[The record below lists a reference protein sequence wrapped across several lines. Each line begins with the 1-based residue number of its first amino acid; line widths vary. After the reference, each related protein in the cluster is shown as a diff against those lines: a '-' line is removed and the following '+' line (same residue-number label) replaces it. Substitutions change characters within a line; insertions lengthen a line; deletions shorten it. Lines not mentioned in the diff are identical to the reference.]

1 MRSLTLVALAALLPL
16 PLGAGAA
23 EQQAVALI
31 VTDAA
36 GHFVEGL
43 GGDEVLVYENDEP
56 REVVG
61 FERDDRTLDL
71 ALIVDSSDGATRS
84 YRVHAYEDLAAFHA
98 LLPDGTRCTVW
109 ATGERPRRVGEL
121 KGDPDKD
128 EDVVAQIFGFGGTN
142 TLLDTLVDAA
152 ERLARSSGRRRAMV
166 AISGASAGNT
176 SWTPRAVMQRVG
188 RARAAVFG
196 VQFREGAGGP
206 SGPGSGSQRRDPSS
220 LTMVGSSDHERI
232 LAGLSRATG
241 GRFESTSAA
250 LGVGPLLE
258 AYARELAGQYRLRY
272 VTVPTKG
279 QRKVEVRVTRP
290 GVQWR
295 LTVDAP

>member
-1 MRSLTLVALAALLPL
+1 VRSLTPVVVAALLAL

-23 EQQAVALI
+23 DEQAVALI
-31 VTDAA
+31 ATDAA
-36 GHFVEGL
+36 GHFVGDL
-43 GGDEVLVYENDEP
+43 ARDEVLVFENGEP
-56 REVVG
+56 REVVR
-61 FERDDRTLDL
+61 FERDERKLDL
-71 ALIVDSSDGATRS
+71 ALVVDSSDGATRS
-84 YRVHAYEDLAAFHA
+84 FRVHAYEDLAAFHA
-98 LLPDGTRCTVW
+98 LLPEGTRCTVW

-121 KGDPDKD
+121 KGDPAKD
-128 EDVVAQIFGFGGTN
+128 EKVVAQIFGFGGTN

-152 ERLARSSGRRRAMV
+152 ERLARSSGRRRAIV

-176 SWTPRAVMQRVG
+176 SWTPREVMGRVG
-188 RARAAVFG
+188 QARAAVFG
-196 VQFREGAGGP
+196 VQFREGSGGP
-206 SGPGSGSQRRDPSS
+206 AGPGAGNQRRDPSS

-232 LAGLSRATG
+232 LTGLSRSTG

-290 GVQWR
+290 GVRWR

>member
-1 MRSLTLVALAALLPL
+1 MRSLTHAALIAIVAL
-16 PLGAGAA
+16 PLGARAA
-23 EQQAVALI
+23 DEQAVALI
-31 VTDAA
+31 TTDTT
-36 GHFVEGL
+36 GHFVADLER
-43 GGDEVLVYENDEP
+43 DEILVYENGEP
-56 REVVG
+56 REVVH
-61 FERDDRTLDL
+61 FERDDRRLDL
-71 ALIVDSSDGATRS
+71 VLVVDSSDAATRL
-84 YRVHAYEDLAAFHA
+84 YRVHAYGDLAAFRA
-98 LLPDGTRCTVW
+98 LLPEKARCTVW

-121 KGDPDKD
+121 KGDAEEV
-128 EDVVAQIFGFGGTN
+128 EDVVARTFGFGGTN

-152 ERLARSSGRRRAMV
+152 ERLARSSGRRRAIV
-166 AISGASAGNT
+166 AVSGASAGNT
-176 SWTPRAVMQRVG
+176 SWTPREVMQRVG

-196 VQFREGAGGP
+196 VQFREGVGGP
-206 SGPGSGSQRRDPSS
+206 AGPGAGNQRRDPSS

-232 LAGLSRATG
+232 LGGLSRATG

-258 AYARELAGQYRLRY
+258 AYARELVGQYRMRY

-290 GVQWR
+290 GVRWR